1 MSRRPTNYYAT
12 PNGARSSTPGRLP
25 PQQQMNYAPVHYPPG
40 QASMQP
46 SYNHSHSSSNGSQ
59 DDGDPT
65 EIYNRDIHVYF
76 QITSFDASSEYLTD
90 PKAALGPLVSALRS
104 NGSGW
109 LDVLHYG
116 KEFENPNRGFIMIAW
131 PDPEAALRSNDY
143 NSVLRMAVRRNTVK
157 KEYWLEA
164 DTYLWGV
171 LSAPAVSFSV
181 VKHRR
186 GESRRLIESTAA
198 WSSSVRRCPG
208 YRDHWFQSN
217 ILSEDGKEFIVMI
230 GWDGIRAHQDSRYTP
245 AYQEHYRF
253 IEDLGSVET
262 KHVTLA
268 RYSVYIPS
276 H

>member
-1 MSRRPTNYYAT
+1 MSRQPTNYYTT
-12 PNGARSSTPGRLP
+12 PGAARSSTPGRFP
-25 PQQQMNYAPVHYPPG
+25 PQQQQQMGYAPVHSSLG

-46 SYNHSHSSSNGSQ
+46 SYNHSHSSSNGSS

-76 QITSFDASSEYLTD
+76 QITSFEASNEYLANS
-90 PKAALGPLVSALRS
+90 KAALGPLVSALR
-104 NGSGW
+104 GSGSW

-116 KEFENPNRGFIMIAW
+116 IELENPNRGFIMIVW
-131 PDPEAALRSNDY
+131 PDPEAALRTNDY
-143 NSVLRMAVRRNTVK
+143 NNALRMTVRRNTVR

-171 LSAPAVSFSV
+171 LSAPTVSFSV
-181 VKHRR
+181 IKQRR
-186 GESRRLIESTAA
+186 SDSRRLVESTAA

-217 ILSEDGKEFIVMI
+217 ILSEDGREFIVMI
-230 GWDGIRAHQDSRYTP
+230 GWDGLRAHQDSRYTP
-245 AYQEHYRF
+245 AYQEHYRSV
-253 IEDLGSVET
+253 EDLGYVET
-262 KHVTLA
+262 KHVRLT
-268 RYSVYIPS
+268 RYSVYI

>member
-1 MSRRPTNYYAT
+1 MSRRPTNYYAA
-12 PNGARSSTPGRLP
+12 PNGVRSSAPGRLP

-40 QASMQP
+40 HASMQA
-46 SYNHSHSSSNGSQ
+46 SYNHSHTSSNGSN
-59 DDGDPT
+59 DDEDST
-65 EIYNRDIHVYF
+65 EIYNREIHIYF
-76 QITSFDASSEYLTD
+76 QIASFDASNEYLAD
-90 PKAALGPLVSALRS
+90 PKAALGSLVSALRH
-104 NGSGW
+104 NGSW

-131 PDPEAALRSNDY
+131 PDPEAALRSNEY
-143 NSVLRMAVRRNTVK
+143 NSVLRTVVRRNTLK
-157 KEYWLEA
+157 KEYWMEA

-181 VKHRR
+181 VKQRT
-186 GESRRLIESTAA
+186 GESKRLIESTAS

-217 ILSEDGKEFIVMI
+217 ILSEDGNEFIVMI

-245 AYQEHYRF
+245 AYQEYYRYV
-253 IEDLGSVET
+253 ENLASVET